1 MAWNQER
8 IRLVDW
14 NSMTEHTN
22 HVMSNRSINDEQTK
36 QDVENSNSSIDW
48 LNQREIA
55 FLSVLIFPTVLAAA
69 ILHVNQYEFIF
80 LRFPGLSFLD
90 VSYFDTVLYSAY
102 LTVGILTGALSDRL
116 GKRKIFI
123 VIGSLGSAISY
134 WLMTIVP
141 DYGLLLLFRF
151 VQGSFTVMSWQI
163 LLTLVLDLSVPEYR
177 GRNMGIFGIFLALAM
192 GFGPMMGGIIAGLGV
207 FMPYYT
213 STVLSIVVFVF
224 SLSILPEPKDLLFSP
239 SLSESI
245 SLVQRKPELIIP
257 GIFNFVD
264 RLHMGFALFILQMFI
279 PIVLGLGPELRGMIL
294 GIYALPFILLQ
305 YPVGKMS
312 DKYGRL
318 KPLIVGSI
326 GFGIVL
332 CFVGIFGSIN
342 FGVLAIMFMVLGIF
356 SGLTT
361 SPAMALVGDIAKQSD
376 NAAAMGYFN
385 FMGNLGIALG
395 PIIGGILVN
404 YTDFVITFIIA
415 GLIEIISLAFILMIS
430 KILSK

>member
-1 MAWNQER
+1 M
-8 IRLVDW
+8 I
-14 NSMTEHTN
+14 EHNN
-22 HVMSNRSINDEQTK
+22 HVLDGQSTPDAQTGKDVESSDSSIN
-36 QDVENSNSSIDW
+36 
-48 LNQREIA
+48 QRSQRKIA
-55 FLSVLIFPTVLAAA
+55 FLSVLVFPTVFAAA

-80 LRFPGLSFLD
+80 LRFPGLSLLD

-102 LTVGILTGALSDRL
+102 LIVGILIGALSDRFS
-116 GKRKIFI
+116 KRKIFI
-123 VIGSLGSAISY
+123 VIGSAGSAIAY
-134 WLMTIVP
+134 WLMTVAT
-141 DYGLLLLFRF
+141 DFGLLLVFRF
-151 VQGSFTVMSWQI
+151 VQGAFTVMSWQI

-192 GFGPMMGGIIAGLGV
+192 GLGPMMGGIIAGIGV

-213 STVLSIVVFVF
+213 STFLNIVVFV
-224 SLSILPEPKDLLFSP
+224 LSIGLLVEPKNLLSSP

-245 SLVQRKPELIIP
+245 SLAQRKPELIIP

-264 RLHMGFALFILQMFI
+264 RLHMGFVLFILQMFI
-279 PIVLGLGPELRGMIL
+279 PIVLGLGPDSRGIIL

-312 DKYGRL
+312 DKHGRF

-326 GFGIVL
+326 GFGTGL
-332 CFVGIFGSIN
+332 CFVGILGSID
-342 FGVLAIMFMVLGIF
+342 FGVLAIMFIILGIF
-356 SGLTT
+356 SGLTA
-361 SPAMALVGDIAKQSD
+361 SPAMALVGDIVKPSD

-395 PIIGGILVN
+395 PIIGGILLD
-404 YTDFVITFIIA
+404 YTGFVITFIIV
-415 GLIEIISLAFILMIS
+415 GSIEIISLALILTIS